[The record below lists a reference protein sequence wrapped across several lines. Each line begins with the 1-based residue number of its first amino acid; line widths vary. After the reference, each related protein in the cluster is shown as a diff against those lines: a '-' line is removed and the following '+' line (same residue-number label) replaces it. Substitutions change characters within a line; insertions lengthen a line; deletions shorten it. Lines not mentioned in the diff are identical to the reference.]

1 MFTFDNVC
9 FIMKFLHIS
18 GCTTLPISLNM
29 ITYRDW
35 LDSMEKALVYTY
47 KDIISVLQ
55 E

>member
-1 MFTFDNVC
+1 MLL
-9 FIMKFLHIS
+9 IFLI
-18 GCTTLPISLNM
+18 L

-35 LDSMEKALVYTY
+35 LDSMEKALVYPY